1 MAPHKIQVVTNIIF
15 RHFETRAESL
25 KSQFLV
31 TSGPQGRSR
40 PRPLANEIGAE

>member
-25 KSQFLV
+25 KNQYFMIFV
-31 TSGPQGRSR
+31 PHGRAS
-40 PRPLANEIGAE
+40 PRSLDNDIGAE